1 MAAWMEMVAL
11 FEKGGLVMPLLLAGS
26 VLAVAVAVERFRVF
40 GRATAGMDVFR
51 EQLADKLAEGDLAAA
66 LELS

>member
-40 GRATAGMDVFR
+40 GRATAGM
-51 EQLADKLAEGDLAAA
+51 
-66 LELS
+66 